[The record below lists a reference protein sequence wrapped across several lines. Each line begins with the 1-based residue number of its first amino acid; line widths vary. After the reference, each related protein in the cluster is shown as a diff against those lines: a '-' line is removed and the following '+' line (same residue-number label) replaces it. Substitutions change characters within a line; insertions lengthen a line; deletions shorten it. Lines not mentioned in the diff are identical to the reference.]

1 MAPGANI
8 GDEYAFFEATHGTA
22 PKYADLDVINPASVM
37 LSGCMMFDFIGWND
51 VSKCIEDAIAKTVSQ
66 KRVTYDLHRMMEGA
80 TKLKT
85 SEFASAIIENM

>member
-1 MAPGANI
+1 
-8 GDEYAFFEATHGTA
+8 
-22 PKYADLDVINPASVM
+22 M
-37 LSGCMMFDFIGWND
+37 LFRS
-51 VSKCIEDAIAKTVSQ
+51 SKCIEDAIAKTVSQ